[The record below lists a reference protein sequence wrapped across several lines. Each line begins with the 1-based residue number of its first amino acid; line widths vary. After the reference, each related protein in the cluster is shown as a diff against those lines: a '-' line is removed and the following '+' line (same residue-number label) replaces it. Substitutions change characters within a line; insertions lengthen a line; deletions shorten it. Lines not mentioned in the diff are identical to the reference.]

1 MGFRRTRR
9 LSARIVLSY
18 VAVLL
23 GGLAVF
29 MAGTAVVMF
38 LQMQRQLAHYA
49 VEDIETV
56 GNLMFFAPD
65 GSLKVRDDDRNHPE
79 SRQLVDRLLEVRS
92 PGGPLLYRNQRLGAR
107 SLGSAPA
114 AGEGVGGFSE
124 SSTALEDGTRVV
136 RVSRRYAVD
145 GHPVLIR
152 LAYSEEP
159 IFHSL
164 WSLLGAAAVMFPVLI
179 AAAASAGFRM
189 SRQVLEPVQRLTMQA
204 ERINSSRLHERIPVS
219 GTGDEIDYL
228 AEVFNQTLARLD
240 QSFRQLRQFTS
251 DAAHELRTPLTAI
264 RSVGEVG
271 LMRDGT
277 REEYRDLA
285 ASMIE
290 EVNRLTGL
298 LDQLLTI
305 SRADAGAIQ
314 MNFAVVDLPD
324 LARQAAE
331 LLEPLAEEKGQDLVL
346 VHDDGARVKGDPAIL
361 RQAVINVLHNAI
373 KYSPRGGK
381 ISIRVEN
388 ARPDSVAIAVEDSG
402 PGIAPE
408 HAARIFDRFYRVDEG
423 RARDEGGF
431 GLGLS
436 IAQWAVRVHGG
447 TIGVTS
453 HSGTGSTFRITL
465 PAQSCASPAAAA

>member
-1 MGFRRTRR
+1 
-9 LSARIVLSY
+9 
-18 VAVLL
+18 
-23 GGLAVF
+23 
-29 MAGTAVVMF
+29 
-38 LQMQRQLAHYA
+38 
-49 VEDIETV
+49 
-56 GNLMFFAPD
+56 
-65 GSLKVRDDDRNHPE
+65 
-79 SRQLVDRLLEVRS
+79 
-92 PGGPLLYRNQRLGAR
+92 
-107 SLGSAPA
+107 
-114 AGEGVGGFSE
+114 
-124 SSTALEDGTRVV
+124 
-136 RVSRRYAVD
+136 
-145 GHPVLIR
+145 
-152 LAYSEEP
+152 
-159 IFHSL
+159 
-164 WSLLGAAAVMFPVLI
+164 
-179 AAAASAGFRM
+179 
-189 SRQVLEPVQRLTMQA
+189 
-204 ERINSSRLHERIPVS
+204 
-219 GTGDEIDYL
+219 
-228 AEVFNQTLARLD
+228 
-240 QSFRQLRQFTS
+240 
-251 DAAHELRTPLTAI
+251 
-264 RSVGEVG
+264 
-271 LMRDGT
+271 MRDGT

-423 RARDEGGF
+423 RSRDEGGF